1 MLQINDVSPIKLTFG
16 NSLTGANTFS
26 VSLTF
31 LPLDGGRL
39 SGADAGNGR
48 PLHGA
53 WNKSV
58 RIRLISKCKMLTL
71 VAQYFLLVCC

>member
-1 MLQINDVSPIKLTFG
+1 MVKINRLKVIKVSPVKLTFG

-48 PLHGA
+48 PLHGP
-53 WNKSV
+53 WNNSV
-58 RIRLISKCKMLTL
+58 RIRLISKCKRL
-71 VAQYFLLVCC
+71 LLVVTN